1 MIGKDVEDKTGIK
14 LHTPLIE
21 MLISIACVEV
31 LQKYE
36 YKGSSIPITRHILKW
51 FKNQCGETFPHSY
64 APYQT

>member
-36 YKGSSIPITRHILKW
+36 YKGSSIPITRHILK
-51 FKNQCGETFPHSY
+51 
-64 APYQT
+64 